1 MAEVP
6 ENSLQEGIDFNLDTK
21 LNPEL
26 QKFLDDKILTSDE
39 AKALTKIF
47 NANVWEILDY
57 SRDNLIL
64 LKETIKNT
72 TWIDVWDSSLIRD
85 SIEKQIIADI
95 GNQWSS
101 DLLEN
106 SWETDDELWFEEEDF
121 HDQYIQS
128 VREQEHEFDEYDV
141 DFEEMSDE
149 DFDAYLNI
157 FWNKLQQLWIDGSQ
171 DVMKQVESDSWLF
184 TQVQLVAAEFLSED
198 KRDVFAIDGEPWPQS
213 DYAIRNMIESVDWID
228 SIEDILTQY
237 TFEVFEYDTAF
248 VWGKDL
254 MPIRERFNEK
264 YWLFLA
270 KIESDL
276 WLPSW
281 ISAAIVRKESRFGT
295 ELNSS
300 TWSKWMSQLTIWPFK
315 DMRWQWTEN
324 LTQRNTKIKRYQKI
338 FASIDFDWLKRSAPE
353 WALPN
358 FIWERLIELQT
369 STPDRAEQILSEL
382 QDIIKSWSNKE
393 NYLHVLNMIIGDVY
407 FKDLYNG
414 TSETATTEDRI
425 KSAARNYNWDITV
438 ITARTGNKVQVRD
451 SYKLTIAKYWREEQE
466 FIGGNSNKEISAS

>member
-1 MAEVP
+1 
-6 ENSLQEGIDFNLDTK
+6 
-21 LNPEL
+21 
-26 QKFLDDKILTSDE
+26 
-39 AKALTKIF
+39 
-47 NANVWEILDY
+47 VWEILDY

-338 FASIDFDWLKRSAPE
+338 FARK
-353 WALPN
+353 
-358 FIWERLIELQT
+358 
-369 STPDRAEQILSEL
+369 
-382 QDIIKSWSNKE
+382 DIKK
-393 NYLHVLNMIIGDVY
+393 YLLV
-407 FKDLYNG
+407 
-414 TSETATTEDRI
+414 
-425 KSAARNYNWDITV
+425 
-438 ITARTGNKVQVRD
+438 
-451 SYKLTIAKYWREEQE
+451 
-466 FIGGNSNKEISAS
+466 